1 MSTHSKDRDSHDN
14 GQVPGLLRSILEG
27 TNPPLTAQFVYLL
40 LRNLP
45 RQVARYPRSAA
56 FRNAAREYL
65 STRPDFY
72 LEATRTDIETGLAFL
87 DRNGLLPPWVVYRA
101 SHNDGAAS
109 QPRLGAMPDGNRE
122 AERPSI

>member
-1 MSTHSKDRDSHDN
+1 MSTQSEDRDSHN
-14 GQVPGLLRSILEG
+14 GGQVRGLLRSILEG

-40 LRNLP
+40 LRKLP

-65 STRPDFY
+65 STHPDFY

-87 DRNGLLPPWVVYRA
+87 ARNGLLPPWVVYRG
-101 SHNDGAAS
+101 SHNDAPAS
-109 QPRLGAMPDGNRE
+109 HPRF
-122 AERPSI
+122 